1 MNDASH
7 TTILPL
13 TEAVSAPSS
22 RPAAPS
28 IPGYMIET
36 YNWAYVDP
44 RNVALLDRNI
54 VVDTILWTNRVKLMN
69 ASHCEFRAGQKVLQA
84 AHVYGTFTPE
94 LAKVVGPD
102 GRLDVIDVVPVQ
114 VEHGRR
120 KLAPYPQARIW
131 LGDAATPPEESYDA
145 VSCYFL
151 LHEMPDDYKLNVV
164 NALLERVEPG
174 GKVVWIDYHK
184 PSNWFPLKAFM
195 YFIFHW
201 LEPYAFGVLDK
212 EIRDYARNADR
223 FGWRKETYFGGLY
236 QKVVAER
243 IR

>member
-1 MNDASH
+1 MNDASQ
-7 TTILPL
+7 TTFLPL
-13 TEAVSAPSS
+13 TEAAHAPLS
-22 RPAAPS
+22 RPAAPC
-28 IPGYMIET
+28 IPGYMMET

-69 ASHCEFRAGQKVLQA
+69 ASHSEFKAGQKVLQA

-94 LAKVVGPD
+94 LAKVVGPE

-114 VEHGRR
+114 VEHGRK

-131 LGDAATPPEESYDA
+131 LGDAATPPEETYDA

-151 LHEMPDDYKLNVV
+151 LHEMPDDYKLKVV
-164 NALLERVEPG
+164 NSLLERVDVG
-174 GKVVWIDYHK
+174 GKVVFIDYHK
-184 PSNWFPLKAFM
+184 PAPWHPLKAFM

-212 EIRDYARNADR
+212 EIRDYAEKAGN
-223 FGWRKETYFGGLY
+223 FTWKKETLFGRLY
-236 QKVVAER
+236 QKVVATR
-243 IR
+243 VA